1 MKDKVAYQISY
12 LMEPKLW
19 KMIVKLKQNH
29 KMVRAFLMSRHG
41 DTRFTLK
48 GFNYKFQRFF
58 RRKTIEKKMRF
69 YALDVLWDVIIIYAL
84 HWF

>member
-19 KMIVKLKQNH
+19 KMIGKLKWYN
-29 KMVRAFLMSRHG
+29 KTVRAFLMSRHG

-48 GFNYKFQRFF
+48 VLITNFNDFF
-58 RRKTIEKKMRF
+58 GERQ
-69 YALDVLWDVIIIYAL
+69 
-84 HWF
+84 